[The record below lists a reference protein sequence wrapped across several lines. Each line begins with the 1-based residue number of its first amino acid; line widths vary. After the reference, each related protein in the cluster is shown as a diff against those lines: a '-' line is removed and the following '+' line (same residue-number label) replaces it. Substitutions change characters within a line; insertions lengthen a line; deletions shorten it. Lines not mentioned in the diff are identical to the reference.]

1 MSDAMKRGGRADR
14 RRRTGT
20 YTGEERRSEP
30 LRTLTVYSQ
39 IIGSELQIFVQNP
52 IMASN
57 LTHAR
62 ETLITHSRRADCP
75 VLVLDVSKCTYLD
88 TPGLSL
94 LFEMKRLA
102 NTRGQAFYLQNPAR
116 AVLRMLNITR
126 MIRIFPIRTTENS
139 DAAAIPVARGF
150 DQPVPSLQPRESAD
164 QPIPSIHPPEK
175 IEPTDSK

>member
-1 MSDAMKRGGRADR
+1 MTDSIKRGGRADR
-14 RRRTGT
+14 RRHVGT
-20 YTGEERRSEP
+20 HPGEERRAEP

-39 IIGSELQIFVQNP
+39 IIGSELQVFVQNP
-52 IMASN
+52 IMATN

-62 ETLITHSRRADCP
+62 ESLIHHSRRADVP

-94 LFEMKRLA
+94 LFELKRMA

-139 DAAAIPVARGF
+139 DANAIPVARAY
-150 DQPVPSLQPRESAD
+150 DD
-164 QPIPSIHPPEK
+164 PIPTTTPTKDLDPPQQR
-175 IEPTDSK
+175 